1 MLWHLEGSRICGWR
15 CPFGQLCGKNNRELN
30 MKKDG
35 GDALTA
41 GAWHLLDKKQHW
53 DPLNTW
59 EEAVVAANDGL
70 TEGKREIDIVLDD
83 NGNEVEPPTLWK
95 KKKLTKWNFEMAEK
109 ACGLSYNPRGLLW
122 DRRLRRI
129 CRPAEFVLED
139 WSHVYLCKGIGGDEI
154 WCLLSR
160 IKKREG
166 KELYARLREEVCAWR
181 WPYFRSSQCK
191 NTWQIFSD
199 ARAKSNSDA
208 NGWKSSSSE
217 FLSVAPI
224 LLNWVST
231 HFGRSLPGEVESFR
245 RLCAIIDY
253 ILALKYGRAADANHL
268 GNLIETHFR
277 QHLLVYGDGLI
288 GVKWHRALHLSQQIA
303 DMDGLVLDTFCNE
316 RDHQVP
322 KGFADCYRGNLD
334 QFEKY
339 VLCRTLAYQRDAL
352 RNFNERP
359 GLVGRCHWQDE
370 FGAYIANMM
379 YCKGLHVAVGDFVVT
394 NRKEIVQVRVCG
406 VSGDNLFLLGDACEV
421 THNRETS
428 MEVIPTEL
436 LRLIWISDIID
447 VDVAKCW
454 QKCSGSDRVRIIT

>member
-1 MLWHLEGSRICGWR
+1 
-15 CPFGQLCGKNNRELN
+15 

-70 TEGKREIDIVLDD
+70 SEGKREIDIVLDD

-129 CRPAEFVLED
+129 CPPAEFVLED

-160 IKKREG
+160 IKQREG

-199 ARAKSNSDA
+199 ARAESNRSA

-245 RLCAIIDY
+245 RLYAIIDY

-268 GNLIETHFR
+268 GNLIDAHFR
-277 QHLLVYGDGLI
+277 QHVLVYGDGLI
-288 GVKWHRALHLSQQIA
+288 GPKWHRALHL
-303 DMDGLVLDTFCNE
+303 
-316 RDHQVP
+316 P
-322 KGFADCYRGNLD
+322 
-334 QFEKY
+334 
-339 VLCRTLAYQRDAL
+339 
-352 RNFNERP
+352 
-359 GLVGRCHWQDE
+359 
-370 FGAYIANMM
+370 
-379 YCKGLHVAVGDFVVT
+379 
-394 NRKEIVQVRVCG
+394 
-406 VSGDNLFLLGDACEV
+406 
-421 THNRETS
+421 
-428 MEVIPTEL
+428 
-436 LRLIWISDIID
+436 
-447 VDVAKCW
+447 
-454 QKCSGSDRVRIIT
+454 